1 MSKECPQR
9 YSMHRSES
17 RHIVI
22 DWGENT
28 AGLKTGVLAAGDTVA
43 SCVVVVNQ
51 APAAVAGQ
59 SIVPTLGAVSVPGSN
74 ASSDDINGRIWSAGE
89 ATSCLVT
96 ILSNQTYGT
105 YRLRFTATTT
115 NGEIIDGDTIIN
127 VVAGGS

>member
-1 MSKECPQR
+1 MSKEAPQR

-28 AGLKTGVLAAGDTVA
+28 AAQKTGVLAAGDTV
-43 SCVVVVNQ
+43 STC
-51 APAAVAGQ
+51 AVALNQ
-59 SIVPTLGAVSVPGSN
+59 SPTGSTTPTLASVSVPGSN
-74 ASSDDINGRIWSAGE
+74 ASNDDINGRVWSAGE

-96 ILSNQTYGT
+96 CLSNQTYGQ

-115 NGEIIDGDTIIN
+115 NGEIIDCDTIIN